1 MADGRI
7 PSEDSQYPHEG
18 GKQDGGQYPHEGGKQ
33 DGDQDRA
40 HRSIAR
46 LKVV

>member
-7 PSEDSQYPHEG
+7 PPEDSQG
-18 GKQDGGQYPHEGGKQ
+18 THEGGKQ

-40 HRSIAR
+40 HRSVAR